1 MERASVGSR
10 PDLFADKSAPTTSTG
25 DPDPVILILILILIL
40 RSCTP
45 VGVDLSTKTDHQT
58 PNESL
63 KLHAVKHYSV
73 DPRATH

>member
-1 MERASVGSR
+1 MERASVGSS

-25 DPDPVILILILILIL
+25 DPDPVILILIL

>member
-1 MERASVGSR
+1 MGRASVGSR

-25 DPDPVILILILILIL
+25 DPDPVALWP
-40 RSCTP
+40 CTP

-63 KLHAVKHYSV
+63 KLHPVKHYSV
-73 DPRATH
+73 DQRATH